1 MPIRKR
7 KQSVSE
13 KRLLTTSEAA
23 EMLHIT
29 SHTLRHWSDKGI
41 LKYLRTNSRGHRR
54 YRLRDIE
61 ALLDALKLWKLCLT
75 P

>member
-1 MPIRKR
+1 MSIGKHKP
-7 KQSVSE
+7 SVSK

-23 EMLHIT
+23 EMLHINA
-29 SHTLRHWSDKGI
+29 HTLRYWSDKGI

-54 YRLRDIE
+54 YRLQDIE
-61 ALLDALKLWKLCLT
+61 ALLDAFNLWKLCLT